1 MQEIWVQSLGQEDSP
16 GEENGNPLQYSCL
29 RKLHGQRSLV
39 GYSPQGRKESD
50 MAEWLEHI
58 YVRQVTKSSPY
69 PSREELDC
77 TSFLFSIY
85 LATRGVSWAHGIFIA
100 ACGMF
105 SCSMWTLSCGMW
117 DLVPC
122 PGTEPGFPALAV
134 WSINHW
140 TTWQVPDFTSW
151 YEEQYVSIGRDRVTI
166 SHLGNHLLQPSPH
179 PSYHNSCAFD
189 GIGLKSRIS

>member
-1 MQEIWVQSLGQEDSP
+1 MRCSVTGLYEQIVKTHSSKS
-16 GEENGNPLQYSCL
+16 YHSYFSCL
-29 RKLHGQRSLV
+29 LKILTYLFDKLGLSSGTQNLSASL
-39 GYSPQGRKESD
+39 
-50 MAEWLEHI
+50 WL
-58 YVRQVTKSSPY
+58 SGS
-69 PSREELDC
+69 
-77 TSFLFSIY
+77 
-85 LATRGVSWAHGIFIA
+85 
-100 ACGMF
+100 F